1 MNLQS
6 RWPSPASVADRAAAK
21 RVPSA
26 LSILFGTIMLL
37 AVLGVLGRPAVF
49 PDTDAYVR
57 YGSGFYH
64 LVAQHLR
71 IEPPPP
77 PPDSPEEAADRRDDL
92 SMDLTVMAARSPW
105 YGAFIWPVQRYGTI
119 WLVAALQSLVG
130 AWLVWLLWRT
140 TAPDAPPWTA
150 YAVQGA
156 TALFSTLP
164 FVAGFVMPDVFTAYL
179 ILGVTLL
186 LVSWGRLRPA
196 ERAGLLLL
204 TFFECRFHGANS
216 ALSLVIAVTA
226 GVASLLPKLD
236 RRAARISIIV
246 VLLTLGASVAAGKLV
261 DMAIVAKTGQAPGRP
276 PFLAMRM
283 IADGPGR
290 KYLRRVCA
298 EGATYRLCRYKG
310 LPLDNIEDMIWS
322 TDAKKGI
329 FLKGDTAHRMILER
343 EEKPFVVGVVL
354 SDPVGVVLSSLNNW
368 RKQLGMVAVHDPLI
382 DPELYIAHQ
391 PYIDSPLRPMVER
404 IGSCGPDHHGCR
416 TRLTQPVADR
426 LQTVE
431 FILAAAIVAIL
442 AARSIPRLARPALP
456 VTPQWLEAAGLATV
470 GLLAN
475 ALLYGAIAGPF
486 FRYQS
491 SVAWIATTMAAVGLA
506 SCWRRQP
513 VKPAS
518 ASLESVGAVQE

>member
-1 MNLQS
+1 MNLQP

-26 LSILFGTIMLL
+26 LSVLFGTIMLL

-57 YGSGFYH
+57 YGSAFYH

-105 YGAFIWPVQRYGTI
+105 YGAFMWPIQRYGTI
-119 WLVAALQSLVG
+119 WMVAALQSLVG
-130 AWLVWLLWRT
+130 AWLIWLLWRT
-140 TAPDAPPWTA
+140 TAPGAPLWTA

-164 FVAGFVMPDVFTAYL
+164 FVAGFIMPDVFTAYL

-186 LVSWGRLRPA
+186 LVSWTRLGRA

-204 TFFECRFHGANS
+204 IFFECRFHGANT
-216 ALSLVIAVTA
+216 ALAAFIAATA
-226 GVASLLPKLD
+226 GAASLLPKLD
-236 RRAARISIIV
+236 RRTALTSMVV
-246 VLLTLGASVAAGKLV
+246 VLLTLGASVAAGILV
-261 DMAIVAKTGQAPGRP
+261 DLAIVSKTGQPPGRP
-276 PFLAMRM
+276 PFLAMRL

-290 KYLRRVCA
+290 TYLRRVCA
-298 EGATYRLCRYKG
+298 EGATYRLCRYKT
-310 LPLDNIEDMIWS
+310 LPLDDIEDMIWS
-322 TDAKKGI
+322 TDPKKGI
-329 FLKGDTAHRMILER
+329 FLKGNTEHRMVLER
-343 EEKPFVVGVVL
+343 EERPFVTGVIL
-354 SDPVGVVLSSLNNW
+354 SDPVGVALSSLNNW

-404 IGSCGPDHHGCR
+404 IGSCGPDRHGCR

-431 FILAAAIVAIL
+431 FILATAIVAVL
-442 AARSIPRLARPALP
+442 AARSIPRPVRRPSP
-456 VTPQWLEAAGLATV
+456 VPSRWLEAAGLATV
-470 GLLAN
+470 GLLTN

-491 SVAWIATTMAAVGLA
+491 CVAWIATAMAAVGLA
-506 SCWRRQP
+506 SCFRRRSAG
-513 VKPAS
+513 AS
-518 ASLESVGAVQE
+518 SVGAVQE

>member
-1 MNLQS
+1 MNLQP
-6 RWPSPASVADRAAAK
+6 RWPTPASVADRAAAK

-26 LSILFGTIMLL
+26 LSVLFGTILLL
-37 AVLGVLGRPAVF
+37 AVLGVLGRPSVF

-105 YGAFIWPVQRYGTI
+105 YGAFIWPIQRYGTI
-119 WLVAALQSLVG
+119 WLVAVVQSVVG

-140 TAPDAPPWTA
+140 TAPGAPPWTA

-156 TALFSTLP
+156 TALVSTLP
-164 FVAGFVMPDVFTAYL
+164 FVAGFVMPDVFTGYL

-186 LVSWGRLRPA
+186 LVSWGRLQRA

-204 TFFECRFHGANS
+204 IVFECRFHGANTL
-216 ALSLVIAVTA
+216 LSLFIAATA
-226 GVASLLPKLD
+226 GAASFLPKLD
-236 RRAARISIIV
+236 HRAARTSILL
-246 VLLTLGASVAAGKLV
+246 VLLALGASVAAGKLV
-261 DMAIVAKTGQAPGRP
+261 DMAIVSATGQPPGRP
-276 PFLAMRM
+276 PFLAMRL

-290 KYLRRVCA
+290 KYLRRVCD
-298 EGATYRLCRYKG
+298 EGATYRLCRYKD

-322 TDAKKGI
+322 TDPKKGI
-329 FLKGDTAHRMILER
+329 FLKGNTAHRMILER
-343 EEKPFVVGVVL
+343 EERPFVTGVVL
-354 SDPVGVVLSSLNNW
+354 SDPVGVALSSLNNW
-368 RKQLGMVAVHDPLI
+368 RKQLGMVAVQDPLI

-404 IGSCGPDHHGCR
+404 IGSCGADHHGCR
-416 TRLTQPVADR
+416 TRLTPKVAGW
-426 LQTVE
+426 LQSAE
-431 FILAAAIVAIL
+431 FVLAAAIVAVL
-442 AARSIPRLARPALP
+442 AARSIPRLARRALS

-491 SVAWIATTMAAVGLA
+491 CVAWIATTMAAVGLA
-506 SCWRRQP
+506 SCWRRQS
-513 VKPAS
+513 VAPAS
-518 ASLESVGAVQE
+518 VSVGGVQE